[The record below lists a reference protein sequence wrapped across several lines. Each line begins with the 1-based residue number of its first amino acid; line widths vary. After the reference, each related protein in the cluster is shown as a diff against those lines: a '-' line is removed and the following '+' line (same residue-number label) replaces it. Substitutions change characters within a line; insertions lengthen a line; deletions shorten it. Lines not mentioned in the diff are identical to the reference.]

1 MIKNVNEDDVLINGL
16 QDIFSKQASSPT
28 RPLTLLSFSKSIHLS
43 YYLTPFQLCTTSAKK
58 TKAGFFNK
66 PYNRRVQKIKTLSHE
81 RPKKPAPAIMCTVKR
96 CPCSSSKRLTGQ
108 PKWRQIHTVFE
119 SFQSSQDSDPK
130 SNLRYYPKIHYFAKT
145 APKQKDRFRLIPN
158 NGF

>member
-1 MIKNVNEDDVLINGL
+1 MIQNVNDDDVLIFGL
-16 QDIFSKQASSPT
+16 QDIFSKQSSSPT
-28 RPLTLLSFSKSIHLS
+28 RPLTLLSFSNSIHLS

-96 CPCSSSKRLTGQ
+96 CPCSSSERPTGQ
-108 PKWRQIHTVFE
+108 PKWRQIQTVFE
-119 SFQSSQDSDPK
+119 SFLKILTLNPIYDIIPK
-130 SNLRYYPKIHYFAKT
+130 FIILHRQHLNKRIVSE
-145 APKQKDRFRLIPN
+145 
-158 NGF
+158 